1 MHTWS
6 RNLDLSAT
14 NRPWPHI
21 TGTTNDSTTI
31 VAKGLT
37 GKEKKSLLFLCLTE
51 HFMAKI
57 HHYVHTLLCG
67 RSMNDAPIINASKT
81 NSRVSRAL
89 SKVPMIFL
97 PLQNSSQY
105 YLFTFMWMEE
115 GWHANSGTL
124 MFWASVCNKD
134 SDLSLRMY
142 VAFILIVHTPYV
154 QIGGNLYVCMLLR
167 YV

>member
-1 MHTWS
+1 MVILSTLTIPYLAFLTKVLKMCTLGPEIWIWVQPTDHGRTS
-6 RNLDLSAT
+6 RGRLMIQPQLLP
-14 NRPWPHI
+14 R
-21 TGTTNDSTTI
+21 DS
-31 VAKGLT
+31 KGK
-37 GKEKKSLLFLCLTE
+37 KERKSLLFLCLTE

-105 YLFTFMWMEE
+105 YLFTFMLN
-115 GWHANSGTL
+115 GRRLTCK
-124 MFWASVCNKD
+124 FRDVD
-134 SDLSLRMY
+134 VLS
-142 VAFILIVHTPYV
+142 
-154 QIGGNLYVCMLLR
+154 
-167 YV
+167 